1 MPSPARLAAF
11 EILGAVNR
19 GARDLSAALAAARR
33 TLSDP
38 RDQALAAEIATGALR
53 WQGAIDFLLAH
64 YARRPLARLDPPVR
78 DLLRAGVY
86 QLLFLDRVPPH
97 AVVHDAVEMARRAGK
112 RSAAGLVNAVLRAIE
127 REKDRLPWPADP
139 GLADD
144 RSARLAFLSVARSH
158 PAWLVERWMDR
169 EGYANAEAWTRF
181 NNEPAPI
188 TLRVNTL
195 AASVDEVRADL
206 ERLGVMVEPAQ
217 YAPTALVVRHGHP
230 LATPLADTGRFFV
243 QDEASQLVAA
253 MAGARPG
260 ERVLDACAS
269 PGGKTT
275 ALAACME
282 DRGLLAAVDVR
293 PRRVALLRQTVRASR
308 AHVVR
313 VVRADVRQPLPFAPG
328 FDLALLDAPC
338 SGLGTLRRDP
348 DIRWRR
354 TAEQLAPM
362 AESQFAMLGQVAAG
376 VRPGGLCHLLERA
389 GGERPGRG
397 PVSRGPPGLCG
408 RGSPAARPADSSGR
422 GRGAGPRR
430 TPPNAPMAARS

>member
-1 MPSPARLAAF
+1 
-11 EILGAVNR
+11 
-19 GARDLSAALAAARR
+19 
-33 TLSDP
+33 
-38 RDQALAAEIATGALR
+38 
-53 WQGAIDFLLAH
+53 
-64 YARRPLARLDPPVR
+64 
-78 DLLRAGVY
+78 
-86 QLLFLDRVPPH
+86 
-97 AVVHDAVEMARRAGK
+97 
-112 RSAAGLVNAVLRAIE
+112 
-127 REKDRLPWPADP
+127 
-139 GLADD
+139 
-144 RSARLAFLSVARSH
+144 
-158 PAWLVERWMDR
+158 
-169 EGYANAEAWTRF
+169 
-181 NNEPAPI
+181 
-188 TLRVNTL
+188 
-195 AASVDEVRADL
+195 
-206 ERLGVMVEPAQ
+206 
-217 YAPTALVVRHGHP
+217 
-230 LATPLADTGRFFV
+230 
-243 QDEASQLVAA
+243 

-376 VRPGGLCHLLERA
+376 VRPGGRVLYATCSSEPEENDQVVDRFLEAHPDYAAVDPRQLDLPIPA
-389 GGERPGRG
+389 GVAAALDPDGRLRTRPWRH
-397 PVSRGPPGLCG
+397 GLD
-408 RGSPAARPADSSGR
+408 AFF
-422 GRGAGPRR
+422 GAMLMKHK
-430 TPPNAPMAARS
+430 NL